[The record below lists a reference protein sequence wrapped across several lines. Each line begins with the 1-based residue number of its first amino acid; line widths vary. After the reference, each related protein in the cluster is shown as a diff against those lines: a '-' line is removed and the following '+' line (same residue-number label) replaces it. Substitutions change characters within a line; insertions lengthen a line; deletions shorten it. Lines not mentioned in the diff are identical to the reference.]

1 MTDATR
7 PTSRL
12 AVAPGTSAAV
22 LENLLDT
29 LREPAVRDLAWLLL
43 SADLLRAQPPVGAL
57 ASPFASQQ
65 EADATVDWLRA
76 LDIDPAE
83 LQRDLGATRI
93 TRLGRYAERL
103 LGWFLQHGPAARL
116 VAAGVPLRRAGVTL
130 GECDFLVQTQQGARL
145 HWELAVKCY
154 LHAGESRVQ
163 SATQPATQPV
173 ARLADYVG
181 PNLKDRFDLKLAH
194 VLNHQLPLSA
204 REEFASVGYEGPWT
218 PQMFIKGWL
227 FYRAGETP
235 ADPAELDPS
244 HGRGWWVT
252 RNDWP
257 DFAAAHAET
266 WRALPRLEW
275 LAPRR
280 YGPGVPGISGDA
292 EGMESVFV
300 DARTLAAQTS
310 HQHGPTMV
318 AAFAADSASNLI
330 ERSRGFIVPDDW
342 PELAQ
347 TYARSR
353 SAPHHHR

>member
-1 MTDATR
+1 MTGASG
-7 PTSRL
+7 PAARL
-12 AVAPGTSAAV
+12 AVAPDTSAAV
-22 LENLLDT
+22 LETLLDT
-29 LREPAVRDLAWLLL
+29 LHEPAVRDLAWMLL
-43 SADLLRAQPPVGAL
+43 SANLLRAQPPVGAL
-57 ASPFASQQ
+57 ASPFDSPQ

-76 LDIDPAE
+76 LDADPAD
-83 LQRDLGATRI
+83 LQRDLTAPRI

-154 LHAGESRVQ
+154 LHAGDSRAQ
-163 SATQPATQPV
+163 SAMQPA

-204 REEFASVGYEGPWT
+204 REEFASVGYAGPWT

-235 ADPAELDPS
+235 ADPVELDPS

-252 RNDWP
+252 RSEWS
-257 DFAAAHAET
+257 DFAAAHAQM
-266 WRALPRLEW
+266 WRVLPRLEW

-280 YGPGVPGISGDA
+280 HQKGEA
-292 EGMESVFV
+292 EAAGFAFV
-300 DARTLAAQTS
+300 DQQMLAEQTS

-318 AAFAADSASNLI
+318 AAFASDGVGNFVEL
-330 ERSRGFIVPDDW
+330 SRGFIVPDDW
-342 PELAQ
+342 PEQAQ
-347 TYARSR
+347 IYARQ
-353 SAPHHHR
+353 

>member
-1 MTDATR
+1 MTDANGPAAR
-7 PTSRL
+7 F
-12 AVAPGTSAAV
+12 AVVPGTSAAV
-22 LENLLDT
+22 LGNLLDT

-57 ASPFASQQ
+57 ASPFDTQQ

-76 LDIDPAE
+76 LDADPAD
-83 LQRDLGATRI
+83 LHRDLAATRI

-116 VAAGVPLRRAGVTL
+116 VAAGVPLRRSGVTL
-130 GECDFLVQTQQGARL
+130 GECDFLVQTQQGTRL

-154 LHAGESRVQ
+154 LHAGESRAQLTTQ
-163 SATQPATQPV
+163 SV

-204 REEFASVGYEGPWT
+204 REEFASVGHAGPWT

-235 ADPAELDPS
+235 VDPAELDPS

-252 RNDWP
+252 RSEWT
-257 DFAAAHAET
+257 DFAAAHAQM
-266 WRALPRLEW
+266 WRVLPRLEW

-280 YGPGVPGISGDA
+280 HKESEAQAAGFAFVAQQMLA
-292 EGMESVFV
+292 E
-300 DARTLAAQTS
+300 QTS

-318 AAFAADSASNLI
+318 AAFASDGVGTVAEL
-330 ERSRGFIVPDDW
+330 SRGFIVPDDW
-342 PELAQ
+342 PEQAQ
-347 TYARSR
+347 IYARK
-353 SAPHHHR
+353 

>member
-1 MTDATR
+1 MTDASG
-7 PTSRL
+7 PAARL
-12 AVAPGTSAAV
+12 AVAPGPSAAV
-22 LENLLDT
+22 LGKLLDT

-43 SADLLRAQPPVGAL
+43 SADLLRAQPPVGVL
-57 ASPFASQQ
+57 ASPFDSPQEFDAS
-65 EADATVDWLRA
+65 VDWLRA
-76 LDIDPAE
+76 LDADPAD
-83 LQRDLGATRI
+83 LQRDLAATRI

-116 VAAGVPLRRAGVTL
+116 VAAGVPLRREGVTL
-130 GECDFLVQTQQGARL
+130 GECDFLVQTQQGVRL

-154 LHAGESRVQ
+154 LHAGENRAQ
-163 SATQPATQPV
+163 SASQST

-204 REEFASVGYEGPWT
+204 REEFASVGHAGPWT

-235 ADPAELDPS
+235 ADPVELDPS

-257 DFAAAHAET
+257 DFAAAHAQT
-266 WRALPRLEW
+266 WRVLPRLEW

-280 YGPGVPGISGDA
+280 YGPGAAGTAGETEGVGFAFADA
-292 EGMESVFV
+292 G
-300 DARTLAAQTS
+300 TLAVQTS

-318 AAFAADSASNLI
+318 AAFVDDSAGNRI
-330 ERSRGFIVPDDW
+330 ERSRGFIVPNEW

-347 TYARSR
+347 AYARQ
-353 SAPHHHR
+353 P